1 VSNVTTNMAGSRT
14 ILVVDDEPDVLRL
27 VEAILT
33 EQGYDVVVAKGSD
46 NAIRTFERM
55 PRKPS
60 LVLTD
65 VVMPGMSGPMMVDHM
80 LSIEPNL
87 RVLFMSGYDD
97 RQVVRR
103 YVVEKGFALIAK
115 PFTLQGLASSVREI
129 LDLREA
135 SATAPG
141 TALPSS

>member
-1 VSNVTTNMAGSRT
+1 VSNVTTNTVGSRT

-33 EQGYDVVVAKGSD
+33 EQGYDVIVAKGSD

-55 PRKPS
+55 ARKPS

-135 SATAPG
+135 SASAPG
-141 TALPSS
+141 SGPPLA